1 MKKHIAIA
9 DCFNKA
15 PTSAAMITKTEKKC
29 VGHVNNAE
37 SRPRTSQCLL

>member
-15 PTSAAMITKTEKKC
+15 PTSAAMITKTEKKN
-29 VGHVNNAE
+29 VLGM
-37 SRPRTSQCLL
+37 

>member
-15 PTSAAMITKTEKKC
+15 PTSAAMITKTEKKMC
-29 VGHVNNAE
+29 WACKQ
-37 SRPRTSQCLL
+37 R